1 MLDNNEET
9 VMECQHSEE
18 IAVQGLSIQ
27 NDPATL
33 TPPCPQSEAEPPYPS
48 EAHAQVEE
56 PPPPP
61 ILVLPKGWIGPSE
74 FGVFISLRYAD
85 GKFLNTEK
93 ALQLEGQNVHYFVLD
108 RPYNNS
114 GITQLFNAYTNL
126 YYDLSLFRRASIV
139 G

>member
-9 VMECQHSEE
+9 VMECQHGC
-18 IAVQGLSIQ
+18 V
-27 NDPATL
+27 NHVNHVNTATL
-33 TPPCPQSEAEPPYPS
+33 TPTCPQSEAEPPCPS
-48 EAHAQVEE
+48 EAHAQVVEPP

-93 ALQLEGQNVHYFVLD
+93 ALQLEGQTVHYFVLD

-126 YYDLSLFRRASIV
+126 YYDLTLFRRASIV